1 MKEMKWQ
8 TPVRR
13 SRVESV
19 VCGRWDGC
27 SRERSERIESD
38 GASGMYRMRQS
49 MDDGSGGEL
58 GEAR

>member
-1 MKEMKWQ
+1 MKAMKLQ
-8 TPVRR
+8 TLGV
-13 SRVESV
+13 SFRVVSV
-19 VCGRWDGC
+19 VVWKWDGC
-27 SRERSERIESD
+27 SGERSERIESN